1 MIPWD
6 HGSESRINSWTF
18 LGQFVLVRV
27 SVSVLSFVCEK
38 SLSIGLENSVSRK
51 WWQFWSRRSVNHT
64 QVYSTKNV
72 WFFVKCW
79 TNLIQNMGANWIS
92 ESVAQM
98 LQFLSQ
104 QLSVPVTNV
113 RLADKLPPKIFHH
126 GIPNMSPWKMYCNCR
141 LNYNCRLNCN
151 TFANLGKRARCIK
164 FSGTVHSNV
173 FKKVDVFTHTDIYFK
188 LSLTCR
194 SETK

>member
-6 HGSESRINSWTF
+6 HGSESRINSRTF

-27 SVSVLSFVCEK
+27 SVSVLSCLLFAKKV
-38 SLSIGLENSVSRK
+38 SVSGSK
-51 WWQFWSRRSVNHT
+51 IPSQESDDNFGLVAVWIT
-64 QVYSTKNV
+64 CQVYGTKNV

-126 GIPNMSPWKMYCNCR
+126 GIPNMSQWKMYCNCR
-141 LNYNCRLNCN
+141 LKYN
-151 TFANLGKRARCIK
+151 TFANLGKRARCM
-164 FSGTVHSNV
+164 
-173 FKKVDVFTHTDIYFK
+173 K
-188 LSLTCR
+188 LS
-194 SETK
+194 ETNQPNV

>member
-1 MIPWD
+1 MTILV
-6 HGSESRINSWTF
+6 SSQCVKSNAKFMAQKF
-18 LGQFVLVRV
+18 LIFL
-27 SVSVLSFVCEK
+27 
-38 SLSIGLENSVSRK
+38 I
-51 WWQFWSRRSVNHT
+51 
-64 QVYSTKNV
+64 
-72 WFFVKCW
+72 WFSSFVKCW
-79 TNLIQNMGANWIS
+79 TNLIQNMEANWIS

-164 FSGTVHSNV
+164 FSETVHLNV
-173 FKKVDVFTHTDIYFK
+173 LKKSWRFYSYRHLFQTK
-188 LSLTCR
+188 LNM
-194 SETK
+194 